1 MVGRL
6 ADRLLY
12 GVLIALVLLG
22 GMQLL
27 ANQVEPPN
35 RGMTETPCPPPE
47 GRTATIARTAFLTLA
62 GRPNEMRDW
71 ADLCFY
77 QRDNA
82 VLARSGVRPQAVFLG
97 DSITQYW
104 GQVHPG
110 FFADGIVN
118 RGVAGQASPQVL
130 LRIAP
135 DALAL
140 KPRVVHLLVGLN
152 DIVGARGASRPEDFR
167 NNIEAMLALAK
178 ASGVAVIVGAI
189 PPAKNDGWGTGVRL
203 VARTR
208 ELNRWLR
215 DIARRDGLVFAD
227 YWSAMAA
234 PDGTLRPDLADD
246 GFHPNGAGYAAMEPV
261 ARAALV
267 EAEKGVAP
275 APQG

>member
-1 MVGRL
+1 MP
-6 ADRLLY
+6 DRLLY

-35 RGMTETPCPPPE
+35 LGMTETPCPPPE
-47 GRTATIARTAFLTLA
+47 GRTAMIARTAFLTLA
-62 GRPNEMRDW
+62 GRPNETRDW

-82 VLARSGVRPQAVFLG
+82 VLARSGTRPRVVFLG

-110 FFADGIVN
+110 FFTDGIVN
-118 RGVAGQASPQVL
+118 RGVAGQASAQVL
-130 LRIAP
+130 LRLKP

-152 DIVGARGASRPEDFR
+152 DIVGARGSNRPEDYR

-178 ASGVAVIVGAI
+178 ASGVVVIIGAI
-189 PPAKNDGWGTGVRL
+189 PPAKNDGWGTGVRP
-203 VARTR
+203 VDRTR
-208 ELNRWLR
+208 ELNGWLR
-215 DIARRDGLVFAD
+215 NIARRDGLVFAE
-227 YWSAMAA
+227 YWTAMAA
-234 PDGTLRPDLADD
+234 PDGTMRPGLADD
-246 GFHPNGAGYAAMEPV
+246 GVHPNGAGYAAMEPV
-261 ARAALV
+261 ARAAMA
-267 EAEKGVAP
+267 EAEQRLAQAP
-275 APQG
+275 PG